1 MTAESREH
9 VRRLKLRLAML
20 QRHRN
25 ALDPLTRKSALATA
39 AGKKSALAREGDT
52 LWGLSMSLL
61 RWHAEDSDD
70 D

>member
-1 MTAESREH
+1 
-9 VRRLKLRLAML
+9 ML

-25 ALDPLTRKSALATA
+25 ALDPLTGKSALATI

-61 RWHAEDSDD
+61 RWHPEDSDD